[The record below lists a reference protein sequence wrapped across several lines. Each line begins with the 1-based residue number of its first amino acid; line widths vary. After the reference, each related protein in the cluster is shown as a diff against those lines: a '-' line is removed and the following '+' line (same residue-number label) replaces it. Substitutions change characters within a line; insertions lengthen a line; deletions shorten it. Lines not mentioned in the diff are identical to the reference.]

1 MPTSSPHF
9 KGELQDLLDQ
19 RLDAD
24 TRAQVERHLTDCAE
38 CQREFAAL
46 RWTKNFAAERFAAA
60 ETPENLTESIVSALR
75 AERSPESS
83 VVIRP
88 NVWPARRGVVL
99 AWAAMLVVGA
109 IVAASYFLTRP
120 SLPQA
125 LARNFEAYEKN
136 TLVLESETR
145 DVRQMEIYFDEH
157 HIPFRTRVFDLAMMD
172 YHLVGGRVQRL
183 RGRESALF
191 VYRGPG
197 NHPLLCQ
204 MYPGTVADLPEGA
217 VRREHN
223 GIPFYRYQI
232 NGLTVVFWPEGGIM
246 CALVSDIAP
255 EKVLDLAF
263 AKAAPI

>member
-1 MPTSSPHF
+1 MSTPSRHF
-9 KGELQDLLDQ
+9 KDELQDLLDQ

-24 TRAQVERHLTDCAE
+24 MRGQVERHLTDCAE

-46 RWTKNFAAERFAAA
+46 RSTKSFAAERLAVA
-60 ETPENLTESIVSALR
+60 ELPEDLTESIVFMVR

-88 NVWPARRGVVL
+88 NIWQARRGAIL
-99 AWAAMLVVGA
+99 AWAAVLVLGA
-109 IVAASYFLTRP
+109 IVAASYIFSRP

-125 LARNFEAYEKN
+125 LARNFEAYEKS

-145 DVRQMEIYFDEH
+145 DVKQMEIYFDEH
-157 HIPFRTRVFDLAMMD
+157 HVPFKARVFDLAMMN

-204 MYPGTVADLPEGA
+204 MYSGKVEDLPKGA
-217 VRREHN
+217 VRREHK
-223 GIPFYRYQI
+223 GIPFYRYQV
-232 NGLTVVFWPEGGIM
+232 NGLTVVFWPEGGVM

-255 EKVLDLAF
+255 EKVVDLAF

>member
-1 MPTSSPHF
+1 MSTPSRHF
-9 KGELQDLLDQ
+9 KDELQDLLDQ

-46 RWTKNFAAERFAAA
+46 RWTKNFAAEHFAAA
-60 ETPENLTESIVSALR
+60 EPPEDLTESLHSVVR

-88 NVWPARRGVVL
+88 AIWQARRGPIL
-99 AWAAMLVVGA
+99 AWAAVVALGA
-109 IVAASYFLTRP
+109 IVAASYFFTRP

-125 LARNFEAYEKN
+125 LARNFEAYEKS

-157 HIPFRTRVFDLAMMD
+157 HVPFRTRVFDLAMMD

-183 RGRESALF
+183 HGREGALF

-204 MYPGTVADLPEGA
+204 MYLGTVEDLPEGA
-217 VRREHN
+217 VRRVHN